1 MIKLA
6 LERSADTIKKELS
19 YGRLRSFSYAPVYF
33 ISNSPYKQTG
43 RGGDENDFTVHGYR
57 SWTTRT
63 PWLMSYTGMGRAT
76 VV

>member
-43 RGGDENDFTVHGYR
+43 RGVMKMTLPPMATGAGRLGRHG
-57 SWTTRT
+57 
-63 PWLMSYTGMGRAT
+63 
-76 VV
+76 